1 MALLGWRDLRR
12 AAATAA
18 LLAAVSTLSW
28 GAPAFAETYPARPIR
43 IIVSNAPGA
52 STDVVAR
59 LVARAMTSRL
69 GVSVFVENRAGASGV
84 IGTETAAH
92 AAQDGYTLLFGLQD
106 TLTLLPILKKSLPYD
121 AERDFAPIAKVGDI
135 YLLYACNSKVPVRS
149 LAEFVELAKARPN
162 ELKFSSG
169 GIGGINQLAT
179 ELLIQKAGISLVHVP
194 YNGGAAATLA
204 LMSGEVDLFSGSAAL
219 LAEGVKSGQIRGL
232 AVAKETRSDLLP
244 DVPTTREV
252 GIDDLIVS
260 AYFGLFAPKAV
271 PADIIALLS
280 RTIVDGTSTPEFRQL
295 LAATGG
301 EGTPLGSEAFD
312 KSWKNESVRWRQVIE
327 RAGLSI
333 DDF

>member
-1 MALLGWRDLRR
+1 MARFGWRNLRR
-12 AAATAA
+12 AAL
-18 LLAAVSTLSW
+18 LLAAFPALSW
-28 GAPAFAETYPARPIR
+28 HAPACAEAYPTKPIR
-43 IIVSNAPGA
+43 IIVSNAAGA

-59 LVARAMTSRL
+59 LVAQSMTSRL

-84 IGTETAAH
+84 IGTETAAR
-92 AAQDGYTLLFGLQD
+92 AAPDGYTLLFGLQD

-135 YLLYACNSKVPVRS
+135 YLLYACNSKVPARN
-149 LAEFVELAKARPN
+149 LTEFVELAKARPN

-179 ELLIQKAGISLVHVP
+179 ELLSQKTGISLVHVP

-204 LMSGEVDLFSGSAAL
+204 LMSGEVDLFSGSATL
-219 LAEGVKSGQIRGL
+219 LAEGVKSGRIRGL
-232 AVAKETRSDLLP
+232 AIAKETRSDLLP
-244 DVPTTREV
+244 EVPTTREV

-271 PADIIALLS
+271 PADIVALLS
-280 RTIVDGTSTPEFRQL
+280 RTIVAGASTPEFRQL
-295 LAATGG
+295 LAAAGG

-312 KSWKNESVRWRQVIE
+312 KSWKHEAVRWRQVIE

-333 DDF
+333 DGF